1 MDCHIDWSTSKVE
14 HGKLRVALKPAPD
27 FAFMMKFDGIVDP
40 LEHHR
45 HEGWG
50 AVLLA
55 HGHVVVSDVRV
66 ESAPELRAFLDET
79 VRRRI
84 GSPRTLAR
92 ASNGDHVPTTPVLKR
107 VLAVL
112 DEELLIGIER
122 TVPDEEPE
130 SEIAPPPDLITT

>member
-14 HGKLRVALKPAPD
+14 HGKLRVGLKPAPD

-79 VRRRI
+79 VREANRLAADTRAR
-84 GSPRTLAR
+84 SNSERKPKRLAR
-92 ASNGDHVPTTPVLKR
+92 PRRKPSSR
-107 VLAVL
+107 
-112 DEELLIGIER
+112 
-122 TVPDEEPE
+122 
-130 SEIAPPPDLITT
+130 PPRRPRQSATRS